1 MATLARAGVRTAASP
16 PQPNGLEVQLRRHH
30 RRLTPQRAIV
40 CRLLDGNR
48 EHPSAEAIHRRA
60 SAEMPTLSLRTV
72 YAVLHELVEIGAIRA
87 LDLGTGSARFCPN
100 PSPHH
105 HLVCGRCGRIR
116 DVQFAAPP
124 LDLPPDQRRGFWVT
138 GVDLVF
144 RGVCGECRR

>member
-1 MATLARAGVRTAASP
+1 MATLARGVARPAASGP
-16 PQPNGLEVQLRRHH
+16 RPDGLAAQLRRHR

-40 CRLLDGNR
+40 CRLLDGNL
-48 EHPSAEAIHRRA
+48 EHPSAETLHRRA
-60 SAEMPTLSLRTV
+60 VAEMPTLSLRTV

-100 PSPHH
+100 PRPHH
-105 HLVCGRCGRIR
+105 HLVCSRCGRVR